1 MAAKVAEMRAIA
13 TATVGLVLVGAVPAQ
28 AYVGSASPSLREKQ
42 AEAQAVLRRVSVLD
56 VRFGKVVDRWDG
68 ARIQLA
74 ASERQLAANERLL
87 RRARRKVRIAE
98 ARRARVLVAI
108 YENGQPTIADV
119 VVGASSVS
127 DLIDRIDAAQTVNA
141 YDKRVA
147 MQARHWQATLTATR
161 ARLRK
166 AERTRRLTVSQLAR
180 ERGEIGAM
188 LARRRRLLA
197 SVQAEVAVLQA
208 REAAHQHALAVAA
221 RARLA
226 RAQAAKAAAAR
237 AAAERAAAAPVTVA
251 QTTTASI
258 LPPPPPTT
266 AETTTAV
273 ASVPTPTTA
282 ATTSATAAP
291 AAGPGHPEAATIALR
306 YLGIPYQWG
315 GASPAA
321 GFDCSGLVMYVYAQ
335 LGINLPHQSAAQYH
349 YGVPVSRGDLEP
361 GDLVFYDNLSHVAIY
376 IGNGQ
381 IVHAPQTGDV
391 VKIAP
396 LSQGGGS
403 YDGARRL

>member
-1 MAAKVAEMRAIA
+1 MRGIAA
-13 TATVGLVLVGAVPAQ
+13 ATVGLVLVGVVPAQ
-28 AYVGSASPSLREKQ
+28 AYVRSASPSLRAKQ
-42 AEAQAVLRRVSVLD
+42 AEAQAVLRRVNALD

-74 ASERQLAANERLL
+74 ASEQQLAANERLL

-108 YENGQPTIADV
+108 YENGQPTIADI

-141 YDKRVA
+141 YDRRVA
-147 MQARHWQATLTATR
+147 MQAQHWRATLAATR
-161 ARLRK
+161 ARLQK
-166 AERTRRLTVSQLAR
+166 AERTRRRTVSQLTR

-188 LARRRRLLA
+188 LIRRRRLLA
-197 SVQAEVAVLQA
+197 SVQAEVAVLRA
-208 REAAHQHALAVAA
+208 REAARQHALAVAA

-226 RAQAAKAAAAR
+226 RAQAARAAAAR
-237 AAAERAAAAPVTVA
+237 AAAERVAAAPVTVA
-251 QTTTASI
+251 QTTTAAV

-266 AETTTAV
+266 AETTTPV
-273 ASVPTPTTA
+273 ASVPTPPTA
-282 ATTSATAAP
+282 ATTTAASAVP
-291 AAGPGHPEAATIALR
+291 AVGPGHPEAATIALR

-315 GASPAA
+315 GASPAT

-349 YGVPVSRGDLEP
+349 YGVPVSRADLEP
-361 GDLVFYDNLSHVAIY
+361 GDLVFYDDLSHVAIY

>member
-1 MAAKVAEMRAIA
+1 MRGIAA
-13 TATVGLVLVGAVPAQ
+13 ATVGLVLVGVVPAQ
-28 AYVGSASPSLREKQ
+28 AYVRSASPSLRAKQ
-42 AEAQAVLRRVSVLD
+42 AEAQAVLRRVNALD

-74 ASERQLAANERLL
+74 ASEQQLAANERLL

-108 YENGQPTIADV
+108 YENGQPTIADI

-141 YDKRVA
+141 YDRRVA
-147 MQARHWQATLTATR
+147 MQAQHWRATLAATR
-161 ARLRK
+161 ARLQK
-166 AERTRRLTVSQLAR
+166 AERTRRRTVSQLTR

-188 LARRRRLLA
+188 LIRRRRLLA
-197 SVQAEVAVLQA
+197 SVQAEVAVLRA
-208 REAAHQHALAVAA
+208 REAARQHALAVAA

-226 RAQAAKAAAAR
+226 RAQAARAAAAR
-237 AAAERAAAAPVTVA
+237 AAAERVAAAPVTVA
-251 QTTTASI
+251 QTTTAAV

-266 AETTTAV
+266 AETTTPV
-273 ASVPTPTTA
+273 ASVPTPPTA
-282 ATTSATAAP
+282 ATTTAASAVP

-315 GASPAA
+315 GASPAT

-349 YGVPVSRGDLEP
+349 YGVPVSRADLEP
-361 GDLVFYDNLSHVAIY
+361 GDLVFYDDLSHVAIY

>member
-1 MAAKVAEMRAIA
+1 MRGIAA
-13 TATVGLVLVGAVPAQ
+13 ATVGLVLVGVVPAQ
-28 AYVGSASPSLREKQ
+28 AYVGSASPSLRAKQ
-42 AEAQAVLRRVSVLD
+42 AEAHAVLRRVNALD

-108 YENGQPTIADV
+108 YENGQPTIADI

-141 YDKRVA
+141 YDRRVA
-147 MQARHWQATLTATR
+147 MQAQHWRATLAATR
-161 ARLRK
+161 ARLQK
-166 AERTRRLTVSQLAR
+166 AERTRRRTVSQLTR

-188 LARRRRLLA
+188 LTRRRRLLA
-197 SVQAEVAVLQA
+197 SVQAEVAVLRA
-208 REAAHQHALAVAA
+208 REAARQHALAVAA

-226 RAQAAKAAAAR
+226 RAQAARAAAAR
-237 AAAERAAAAPVTVA
+237 AAAERVAAAPVTVA
-251 QTTTASI
+251 QTTTAAV

-266 AETTTAV
+266 AETTAPV
-273 ASVPTPTTA
+273 ASVPTPPTA
-282 ATTSATAAP
+282 ATTTAASAVP

-315 GASPAA
+315 GASPAT

-349 YGVPVSRGDLEP
+349 YGVPVSRADLEP
-361 GDLVFYDNLSHVAIY
+361 GDLVFYDDLSHVAIY